1 MRNALTIVLF
11 RPKFS
16 ENVGAAARACANMGV
31 SRLVL
36 VDPPAFDIDRARPMA
51 TSKGGLLLDALT
63 IVPTLKQ
70 AVAEARLVLG
80 TTARLGGW
88 RTAILSPEQAAV
100 TARDS
105 LADGGGVA
113 VVFGP
118 EDAGLT
124 NQETQLCAHL
134 VNIPTA
140 GEATSLNLAQAVLII
155 CYEIFKATQGA
166 AGPAP
171 AGPRPSRAVGHAERE
186 ALFTAL
192 RRMLL
197 TIDCIK
203 PDNPD
208 YWMLPVRRL
217 IERVG
222 LKRKEFNLLMGICRQ
237 VDWAVA
243 TGGKKPAA
251 GGPLDSR
258 P

>member
-1 MRNALTIVLF
+1 MLDALTIVLF

-51 TSKGGLLLDALT
+51 TSKGGLLLDRLAV
-63 IVPTLKQ
+63 VPTLAR

-88 RTAILSPEQAAV
+88 RSAILSPEQAAAA
-100 TARDS
+100 ARDS
-105 LADGGGVA
+105 LAGGDGVA

-124 NQETQLCAHL
+124 NRETQLCAHL

-140 GEATSLNLAQAVLII
+140 GEATSLNLAQAVLIV
-155 CYEIFKATQGA
+155 CYEIFKATQGLA
-166 AGPAP
+166 AAP
-171 AGPRPSRAVGHAERE
+171 AGPTPSRAVSHAEGE
-186 ALFTAL
+186 ALFSAL

-208 YWMLPVRRL
+208 YWMLPVRRF

-222 LKRKEFNLLMGICRQ
+222 LKRKEYNLLMGICRQ
-237 VDWAVA
+237 IDWAVA

-251 GGPLDSR
+251 GDPMDSR

>member
-1 MRNALTIVLF
+1 MLDALTIVLF

-31 SRLVL
+31 SRLVV
-36 VDPPAFDIDRARPMA
+36 VDPPAFDLDRARPMA
-51 TSKGGLLLDALT
+51 TSKGGLLLDKLE
-63 IVPTLKQ
+63 IVPTLAE
-70 AVAEARLVLG
+70 AVAGAQMVFG

-88 RTAILSPEQAAV
+88 RTAILSPEQAAAS
-100 TARDS
+100 ARDV
-105 LADGGGVA
+105 LAADGGVA

-118 EDAGLT
+118 EDAGLS

-134 VNIPTA
+134 INIPTA
-140 GEATSLNLAQAVLII
+140 GEATSLNLAQAVLVV
-155 CYEIFKATQGA
+155 CYEIFKATQGLA
-166 AGPAP
+166 NAPIGPT
-171 AGPRPSRAVGHAERE
+171 PSRTVSHAERE
-186 ALFTAL
+186 ALFANL

-237 VDWAVA
+237 IDWAVA
-243 TGGKKPAA
+243 TGGKKDRA
-251 GGPLDSR
+251 D
-258 P
+258 